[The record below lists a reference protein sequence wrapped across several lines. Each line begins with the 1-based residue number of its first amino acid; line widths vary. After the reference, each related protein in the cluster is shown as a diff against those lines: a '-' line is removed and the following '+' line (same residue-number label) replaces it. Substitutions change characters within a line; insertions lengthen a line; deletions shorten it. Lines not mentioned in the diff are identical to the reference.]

1 MSIPVRQLVMPYH
14 QLFGM
19 MIFGAVALNVGMGI
33 AERAAWKHTCWTK
46 GRELC
51 GQQAVANFVGMCVF
65 FYALCVLMLVSNP
78 RWKRRPLPEEES
90 LHQLT
95 ASSSQD

>member
-1 MSIPVRQLVMPYH
+1 
-14 QLFGM
+14 
-19 MIFGAVALNVGMGI
+19 MIFIAVMINVGMGI
-33 AERAAWKHTCWTK
+33 SERSAWKHTCWTV

-51 GQQAVANFVGMCVF
+51 GQQAVANLVGVCVFSYAMCV
-65 FYALCVLMLVSNP
+65 LILVANP